1 MSDPSA
7 WLMGIDIGAG
17 SLKTMIVGSD
27 GQVAGSAALDI
38 ATSSPQALW
47 SEQDPAA
54 WWRALCNTVPR
65 ALAQAGLKSDAIAA
79 VAFSAG
85 AHTPVLEDAQGRVI
99 RPAILWS
106 DQRCGDEARALREGH
121 GTRILEL
128 ALNLPS
134 PTWTLPQLMWLRRH
148 EPEAARAARRLYVA
162 KDWLR
167 TRLTGSWETDRTEAV
182 GTMLFD
188 WAGDRWSEE
197 LCALIGWDP
206 AVLPPLVAP
215 TAVVGRVTRAAAA
228 ACGLREGTP
237 VVCGSSDTSIETFG
251 AGSVRPGDGT
261 VKLATAATFSVVSEA
276 ANVHPTLINYP
287 LVVPGLWY
295 TITGTNSC
303 ASAHRW
309 LRDRFFLA
317 HGADGSVAFAEMDAL
332 AAATA
337 AGAEGLLF
345 HPYLQ
350 GERAPYWDP
359 LLRADFVGMTFRHDR
374 GHFVRALYEGIAFS
388 LRDVQEQ
395 FRAQGLVPQSARLV
409 GGGARSATWRQ
420 ILADVLQLEIRLP
433 AVTDASFGAALV
445 AGIGVGVFADAQDA
459 VRSCVRHTCS
469 VQPEASRR
477 GLYDDMFGLYR
488 QAQAGLRDVNH
499 ALSRLPQVS

>member
-38 ATSSPQALW
+38 ATSSPQVLW
-47 SEQDPAA
+47 SEQDPAD

-79 VAFSAG
+79 VASSAG
-85 AHTPVLEDAQGRVI
+85 AHTPVLEHAQGRVI

-106 DQRCGDEARALREGH
+106 DQRCGDEARSLREGH

-182 GTMLFD
+182 GMMLFD
-188 WAGDRWSEE
+188 WAGDLWSEE

-317 HGADGSVAFAEMDAL
+317 HGADGSVAFAEMDTL

-337 AGAEGLLF
+337 AGAEGLLST
-345 HPYLQ
+345 PICK
-350 GERAPYWDP
+350 GNARPIGP
-359 LLRADFVGMTFRHDR
+359 RCC
-374 GHFVRALYEGIAFS
+374 
-388 LRDVQEQ
+388 
-395 FRAQGLVPQSARLV
+395 VPTSSA
-409 GGGARSATWRQ
+409 
-420 ILADVLQLEIRLP
+420 
-433 AVTDASFGAALV
+433 
-445 AGIGVGVFADAQDA
+445 
-459 VRSCVRHTCS
+459 
-469 VQPEASRR
+469 
-477 GLYDDMFGLYR
+477 
-488 QAQAGLRDVNH
+488 
-499 ALSRLPQVS
+499 